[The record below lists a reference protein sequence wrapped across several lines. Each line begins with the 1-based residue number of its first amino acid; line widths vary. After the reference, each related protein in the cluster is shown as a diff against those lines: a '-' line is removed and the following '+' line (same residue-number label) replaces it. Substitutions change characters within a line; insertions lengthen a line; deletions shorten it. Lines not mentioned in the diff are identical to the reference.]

1 MGAVRNQTSIPD
13 DIREI
18 IICRVALINR
28 AWVEWNIHTG
38 ILLSSTGFNE
48 QKLAVVQELFPLSQG
63 ALDDRQWVVL
73 KFTDAMTREVAVP
86 QDLFDEVKA
95 AGFDNREIVE
105 LTAAVASYNMVSRFL
120 VALDIGESNDKA
132 PEWAAKA

>member
-28 AWVEWNIHTG
+28 AWVEWNNHTG
-38 ILLSSTGFNE
+38 ILLSSTGFTE
-48 QKLAVVQELFPLSQG
+48 EKLAVVQELFPLSQG

-86 QDLFDEVKA
+86 QDLFEEVKA

>member
-38 ILLSSTGFNE
+38 ILLSSTGFTE